1 MKQVL
6 VDSHAHLC
14 DEAFDPD
21 RDEVIDRA
29 AGAGLTTIM
38 DVGYDLDSSGRAA
51 ALAGRRQE
59 VQAAVGISPHDAA
72 KASGDY
78 LDQLAELAKNPRV
91 VAIGEIGLDFYYD
104 LSPRDRQREVFHDQL
119 ELADQL
125 GLPVII
131 HDRDAHGEI
140 LDILRSRRGTEYPAG
155 VLHCF
160 SGSLEMARECIKMG
174 FFLSVA
180 GPVTFHNAR
189 RLAQTVAELPLERLL
204 VETDCPYLTPVPYR
218 GKRNEPANVALVA
231 AKIAEIKGLPADEVA
246 RITAENAAALF
257 GLKQPK

>member
-1 MKQVL
+1 ML

-14 DEAFDPD
+14 DEAFDQD

-29 AGAGLTTIM
+29 VGAGITAIM

-51 ALAGRRQE
+51 VLAGRRQE
-59 VQAAVGISPHDAA
+59 VHAAVGISPHDAA
-72 KASGDY
+72 KAPGDY
-78 LDQLAELAKNPRV
+78 LDQLAGLAKNQRV

-104 LSPRDRQREVFHDQL
+104 EPRDRQREVFQDQL
-119 ELADQL
+119 ELADKL

-140 LDILRSRRGTEYPAG
+140 LDLLRSRRRTEYPAG

-231 AKIAEIKGLPADEVA
+231 ARIAEIKGLPVDKVA
-246 RITAENAAALF
+246 RITTENAAALF